1 MTIVDRINKVTEVIT
16 KEQYGPDSP
25 IVQLLM
31 IVSAQDDEIYELKKE
46 VGTLRVTVATIQDNL
61 MHLEE
66 RVAAQEKQI
75 N

>member
-31 IVSAQDDEIYELKKE
+31 IVSAQDDEIHELKKD
-46 VGTLRVTVATIQDNL
+46 VRQLQRVS
-61 MHLEE
+61 
-66 RVAAQEKQI
+66 RQI
-75 N
+75 DTDQHQMD